1 MLTYEGVEYHLKGAG
16 PSCIRARSYTGTWN
30 GWSPTEQWEMDTV
43 TEAISQC
50 LHFVILLL
58 HLSSVCVGV
67 VLLAVAIE
75 TDAEMWPI
83 SVL

>member
-58 HLSSVCVGV
+58 HLRSSPPQRTSDWEIP
-67 VLLAVAIE
+67 LRRKY
-75 TDAEMWPI
+75 MI
-83 SVL
+83 SCGL